1 MRYNE
6 LGQELPDDTPVE
18 VPAGFKRPLT
28 LAEQIQQ
35 AVRGALSRSAE
46 RNDAETFDE
55 ANDFDV
61 DDDDDFGLSS
71 SEFRAMEVEV
81 PDEAKRIFED
91 WRSKRRKESESSL
104 GSGGRKARAE
114 AQVEVD
120 ESEDSDT

>member
-6 LGQELPDDTPVE
+6 LGQELPDSTPLE

-28 LAEQIQQ
+28 LNEQIQA
-35 AVRGALSRSAE
+35 AVRGALSRAAE
-46 RNDAETFDE
+46 RNDAETFEE

-61 DDDDDFGLSS
+61 EDDDDFGLSP

-91 WRSKRRKESESSL
+91 WRAKRKKESEPLL
-104 GSGGRKARAE
+104 GAGRGKVRAE
-114 AQVEVD
+114 AEGEVG
-120 ESEDSDT
+120 ESEDADS